1 MVPLAQQFNPDGQA
15 LRSVSVRVSPISR
28 TAAILIIVIGIITLL
43 AGLST
48 GVLASTVAGA
58 AFIVLGVFLYALLYR
73 LRGNI
78 RREIDEVDSG

>member
-1 MVPLAQQFNPDGQA
+1 M
-15 LRSVSVRVSPISR
+15 SVRVSPVSR

-48 GVLASTVAGA
+48 GILASAVAGA

-73 LRGNI
+73 LR
-78 RREIDEVDSG
+78 RSLRSEVEEADSG